1 MKWSWRA
8 GSLFGIAVYIHWTF
22 VILLGW
28 IALGHVQSDGTFLQ
42 FAIGVL
48 SIAVLFGVVLLHELG
63 HSLMAR
69 RFGIETKDITL
80 LPIGG
85 LARLERMPDKPR
97 QEFWVAIAGP
107 AVNVAL
113 ALIAFVIL
121 QFRGAHGVLPEELG
135 FATHPLE
142 QFYAV
147 NVYLVLFNMLP
158 AFPMDGGRVLR
169 AVLASRLPYAQATRI
184 AASIGQGMALLFVFA
199 GVMTGNFMLLFIAL
213 FVWLGAEGEASMAQV
228 KSLLGDA
235 RIGEAM
241 ITRFRALSPHDPL
254 SAAVDDIFSGFQQ
267 DFPVLDHAGRLMGI
281 LTYAGIIRGL
291 SETGP
296 RAPVANAMSPDFG
309 SCSSTDRIEE
319 VLPKLQASG
328 ASTFAVMDQGVLVG
342 LVTLGN
348 LSEFIMVRGALQHGA
363 GAAGPR

>member
-1 MKWSWRA
+1 MSWSWRA

-28 IALGHVQSDGTFLQ
+28 IAIEHLQSDASVAQ
-42 FAIGVL
+42 FVVGVV

-85 LARLERMPDKPR
+85 LARLERMPDKPH

-107 AVNVAL
+107 AVNVGL
-113 ALIAFVIL
+113 ALIAYIVL
-121 QFRGAHGVLPEELG
+121 AVQNGHGVVPDALSVHTALVER
-135 FATHPLE
+135 
-142 QFYAV
+142 FYAV

-169 AVLASRLPYAQATRI
+169 ALLASRLPYAKATRI

-228 KSLLGDA
+228 KSVLGDA
-235 RIGEAM
+235 RIGQAM
-241 ITRFRALSPHDPL
+241 ITQFRALSPHDPL

-267 DFPVLDHAGRLMGI
+267 DFPVIDHAGRIVGI
-281 LTYAGIIRGL
+281 LTYAGIIKAL

-296 RAPVANAMSPDFG
+296 RTPVANAMSPEFG
-309 SCSSTDRIEE
+309 TCSPADRIEE

-328 ASTFAVMDQGVLVG
+328 ASTYAVMDHGVLVG
-342 LVTLGN
+342 LITLGN
-348 LSEFIMVRGALQHGA
+348 LSEFVMVRSAIQEGATRTDA
-363 GAAGPR
+363 R

>member
-28 IALGHVQSDGTFLQ
+28 IAFGHIQSNGTFVQ
-42 FAIGVL
+42 FLIGVI

-63 HSLMAR
+63 HCLMAR
-69 RFGIETKDITL
+69 RYGIQTKDITL

-97 QEFWVAIAGP
+97 QEFWVALAGP

-113 ALIAFVIL
+113 ALIAVV
-121 QFRGAHGVLPEELG
+121 VLLVQYGEIPAPGPIG
-135 FATHPLE
+135 FETPLLE
-142 QFYAV
+142 QFFFV

-184 AASIGQGMALLFVFA
+184 AASVGQAMALIFVFA

-213 FVWLGAEGEASMAQV
+213 FVWIGAEGEASMAQV
-228 KSLLGDA
+228 KSVLGDA
-235 RIGEAM
+235 RVSEAM

-267 DFPVLDHAGRLMGI
+267 DFPVIDHAGRIVGI
-281 LTYAGIIRGL
+281 LTYAGLIKAL
-291 SETGP
+291 SDTGP
-296 RAPVANAMSPDFG
+296 RAPVANAMTAEFGACSPAERLED
-309 SCSSTDRIEE
+309 
-319 VLPKLQASG
+319 VLPKLQASA
-328 ASTFAVMDQGVLVG
+328 ASTFAVMESGVLVG
-342 LVTLGN
+342 LLTLGN
-348 LSEFIMVRGALQHGA
+348 LSEFIMVRSAMRHGHQNA
-363 GAAGPR
+363 